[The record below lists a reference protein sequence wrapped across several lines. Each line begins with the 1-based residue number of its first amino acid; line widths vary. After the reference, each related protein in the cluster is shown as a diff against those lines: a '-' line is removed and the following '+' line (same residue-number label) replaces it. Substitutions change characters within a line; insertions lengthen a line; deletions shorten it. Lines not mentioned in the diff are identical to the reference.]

1 MNIELAIG
9 YMKIAGHIDAT
20 GRPAGWRILNK
31 NEIPG
36 WWLEKNAEITLCYSD
51 HDWLGNENLRL
62 ALNTLV
68 THGLNKAKAMAW
80 LKDEIA
86 VFKEWEKAGSDY
98 STELTFYRDMLRYVG
113 LVE

>member
-9 YMKIAGHIDAT
+9 YMAIGCHIDAT

-31 NEIPG
+31 NEIPA

-80 LKDEIA
+80 VEGEISVRKDWA
-86 VFKEWEKAGSDY
+86 KDGGDY
-98 STELTFYRDMLRYVG
+98 SVELAFYGDMLRYVD